1 MMIREAFVWNAPPRQ
16 LANIALRAKFFTQ
29 SQVRA

>member
-16 LANIALRAKFFTQ
+16 LANMPLRAKFFAQ
-29 SQVRA
+29 SRVRA